1 MASKCIT
8 GKLTDFSKF
17 KSRGP
22 NIYKMSG
29 QMYHLIPNLFPVKG
43 KKYKFSQ
50 IYVYDNECEE
60 DELDKRMK
68 HVKENDKKSVKRGT
82 LKLIQEE
89 LKEKN
94 PYVTMFNN
102 AAKLFL
108 KNPEKQLKMVI
119 KAKGSIGA
127 KKKKQNPK
135 VQDVVVVAPGEQ
147 TEPRDVVLYRTQAD
161 HPKKNDT
168 VRIDENHYMYD
179 PTAYPLILPFGDA
192 GFSIDHEY
200 AKKRLTAV
208 EFYRFHMQVR
218 SGFNTLL
225 RSRRL
230 YQEWLCDMWS
240 KIEGSRLKFIKNNQE
255 QLRVDQYCGLQDAL
269 SELGKNS
276 GKSPNSEEAKVG
288 QMIVLPASFTSS
300 PRYMYSHYLDAL
312 AIAREYRKFTLF
324 ITMTGNPKWSTVQE
338 NLFEGQQAF
347 DRPDIM
353 NRVFNKMLQDLL
365 TDLKMGALGP
375 LKAWLYTIEG
385 QLR

>member
-1 MASKCIT
+1 
-8 GKLTDFSKF
+8 
-17 KSRGP
+17 
-22 NIYKMSG
+22 
-29 QMYHLIPNLFPVKG
+29 
-43 KKYKFSQ
+43 
-50 IYVYDNECEE
+50 
-60 DELDKRMK
+60 
-68 HVKENDKKSVKRGT
+68 
-82 LKLIQEE
+82 
-89 LKEKN
+89 
-94 PYVTMFNN
+94 
-102 AAKLFL
+102 
-108 KNPEKQLKMVI
+108 
-119 KAKGSIGA
+119 
-127 KKKKQNPK
+127 
-135 VQDVVVVAPGEQ
+135 
-147 TEPRDVVLYRTQAD
+147 
-161 HPKKNDT
+161 
-168 VRIDENHYMYD
+168 MYD

-192 GFSIDHEY
+192 GFSIDQDY

-255 QLRVDQYCGLQDAL
+255 QLRVDQYSGLQDTL
-269 SELGKNS
+269 SELGK
-276 GKSPNSEEAKVG
+276 KAEKSEEAKVG

-347 DRPDIM
+347 DRPDLM

-365 TDLKMGALGP
+365 ADLKMGALGP

-385 QLR
+385 QLRCL